1 MFEKENIYLDIEA
14 KDHTELFTKM
24 AEIFKEKGYVKESY
38 LDAIIEREKKYPTG
52 FEFDGYNI
60 ALPHTDAEHVLVQ
73 KTVIVRLKKEIKY
86 KEVVSNKEIPVKL
99 FIMLLVKNGYEQT
112 EILEKLIAIYIIRR
126 NIYGY
131 FAMVY
136 QFGSNSNGTCII
148 NTVCPYFRNKALK
161 SY

>member
-24 AEIFKEKGYVKESY
+24 AEIFKKKGYIKESY

-99 FIMLLVKNGYEQT
+99 FIMLLVKNGNEQT
-112 EILEKLIAIYIIRR
+112 EILEKLIAIISEKKFYDEVIKAKDVNDLK
-126 NIYGY
+126 NIY
-131 FAMVY
+131 
-136 QFGSNSNGTCII
+136 N
-148 NTVCPYFRNKALK
+148 
-161 SY
+161 